1 MRRVTSG
8 AVSLLVAA
16 AVAACAGLT
25 GPHRQYDLRFQGD
38 TPRALSANPTD
49 VELLDAIAWLM
60 VHKLELPLPESVKA
74 YVYVNEATLVD
85 GLITIAGDKP
95 DDAWDR
101 GRFAAGVATRV
112 GLFLRGDYLVRMH
125 LVGRAGLL
133 AHELAHV
140 SQTKLREGGRG
151 RAPQWLEEGHAD
163 WVKFRALELLGYRS
177 YAESRD
183 EIVRSVVRSETP
195 ITLFPDLQALASNAR
210 WTRATNE
217 LGPPA
222 TYGQA
227 FLAVDWLV
235 ERHGSAKVVEFLR
248 RFARGTPPREHWDAV
263 FPIAPRQFADEFRAR
278 LGDLGR
284 ATPAAGAGSPAAS
297 PPSSSR

>member
-1 MRRVTSG
+1 MRRVTPG
-8 AVSLLVAA
+8 AVSLLVAV

-25 GPHRQYDLRFQGD
+25 GPHREYNLRFQGD
-38 TPRALSANPTD
+38 TPPTLSANPTD
-49 VELLDAIAWLM
+49 PELLDAVAWLLI
-60 VHKLELPLPESVKA
+60 HKLDLPLPESVKA
-74 YVYVNEATLVD
+74 YVYVNEATLVN
-85 GLITIAGDKP
+85 GLITIAGDQP

-163 WVKFRALELLGYRS
+163 WVKFRTLELLGYRS
-177 YAESRD
+177 YAESRA

-195 ITLFPDLQALASNAR
+195 ITLFPDLQMLASNAR

-235 ERHGSAKVVEFLR
+235 EQHGSAKVVEFLR
-248 RFARGTPPREHWDAV
+248 RFALGTPPRDHWGAV

-284 ATPAAGAGSPAAS
+284 VTPAAGAGSPAAS